1 MTSLFTICR
10 TFSSLCLVLLSFQ
23 FSLILVLSLL
33 AVPKLNDLLTTVIS
47 PQIDVEIDNVV
58 RGFMFGYF

>member
-47 PQIDVEIDNVV
+47 PQIDFEIDNVV